1 MIRALKVLAIALLGL
16 ALGIG
21 LAWLTRGQ
29 PPAPNPGGADDAAAV
44 GDPRPDFR
52 HAALDGSAVEA
63 ADFDGRPLLV
73 NFWATWC
80 APCIREMPLLD
91 AFAAE
96 QSERL
101 SVVGIAIDDPAAVGS
116 FVDRL
121 GVDYPILVG
130 AAGAVEV
137 MDTQRRYGNA
147 QGLLPYTVLVAA
159 DGTIAWQHLGEV
171 ERHHL
176 EDEVLPLIE

>member
-1 MIRALKVLAIALLGL
+1 MIQALKVLVIALLGL

-29 PPAPNPGGADDAAAV
+29 PPAPNPDGAVDAAAV

-52 HAALDGSAVEA
+52 HAALDGSLVDA

-80 APCIREMPLLD
+80 APCVRELPLLD
-91 AFAAE
+91 EFAAE
-96 QSERL
+96 QAGRIA
-101 SVVGIAIDDPAAVGS
+101 VVGIAIDDPDAVGG
-116 FVDRL
+116 FVEQL
-121 GVDYPILVG
+121 GIDYPILVG
-130 AAGAVEV
+130 ATGAVEV

-159 DGTIAWQHLGEV
+159 DGMIAWQHLGEV

-176 EDEVLPLIE
+176 ADEVLPLIE